1 MNADDYQKQSARTL
15 SDDGSL
21 VPLVLGLVGESGEV
35 ADQIKK
41 ILYHGHYVDESKLA
55 GELGDVLWYVAALCT
70 KLGLRMS
77 DVMAGNVEKLRKRYP
92 DGFSFSASRDRADTK
107 TEEELEAALQRAGF
121 FK

>member
-1 MNADDYQKQSARTL
+1 MTADDYQKQSARTL
-15 SDDGSL
+15 SDGSL

-41 ILYHGHYVDESKLA
+41 VLYHGHPVDKDKLSA
-55 GELGDVLWYVAALCT
+55 ELGDVLWYVAALCT
-70 KLGLRMS
+70 KLGLSMS

-92 DGFSFSASRDRADTK
+92 QGFSFSASRDRVDTK